1 MNVIANFLIITFKEI
16 LVSQPVFVLA
26 QFNVKDFPKYFEH
39 YASLMSAVV
48 RKFGGKFLA
57 ASRDVVVKEGQSSG
71 NFTAIIR
78 FPSKEAAAEMYESP
92 EYSLLKAKRIDEL
105 TDGGN
110 LIFIPGLDVV
120 V

>member
-1 MNVIANFLIITFKEI
+1 M
-16 LVSQPVFVLA
+16 SQPMFVLV

-39 YASLMSAVV
+39 YASLLSAVAG
-48 RKFGGKFLA
+48 KFGGQFLA

-78 FPSKEAAAEMYESP
+78 FPSKEAATEMYESP
-92 EYSLLKAKRIDEL
+92 EYAPLKAKRIDEL

-110 LIFIPGLDVV
+110 LVFIPGLEATQYK
-120 V
+120 